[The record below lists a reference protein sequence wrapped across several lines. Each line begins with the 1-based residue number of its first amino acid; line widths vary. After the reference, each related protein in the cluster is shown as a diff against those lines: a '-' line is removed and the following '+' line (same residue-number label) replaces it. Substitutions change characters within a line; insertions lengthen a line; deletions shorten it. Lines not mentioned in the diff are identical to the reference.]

1 MIQMACTMPGT
12 KPKRVSK
19 ILSQKA
25 PRIPTVRNTPSG
37 GKMMANKILSILIIN
52 FVRKDL

>member
-12 KPKRVSK
+12 KPKRVNK